1 LFGKFLD
8 AERYNCVMDK
18 KDALLKQGLRLEYF
32 TLAWNIV
39 GVAITAIAAIKSH
52 SIAIGGFGL
61 DSVIEIGASTVV
73 IWELTSTKE
82 NLRPKALRLIGA
94 SFYAIA
100 LYILIQV
107 SYLFIQGSHPRTS
120 ILGIAWTAVTFVVM
134 LALAQGKRIT
144 GTKLNNPVLL
154 TEGKVTMVDAYLAG
168 SVLVGLLANA
178 VFHLW
183 WADLVAALVIVFYGF
198 KEGRAAFEEA
208 SHQ

>member
-1 LFGKFLD
+1 MNT
-8 AERYNCVMDK
+8 ERYNYVMDK

-32 TLAWNIV
+32 TLSWNIV
-39 GVAITAIAAIKSH
+39 GVVITALAAVKAH

-73 IWELTSTKE
+73 IWELINIKE
-82 NLRPKALRLIGA
+82 NIQPKALRLIGA

-100 LYILIQV
+100 TYILIQIT
-107 SYLFIQGSHPRTS
+107 YLLIRGSHPQTS
-120 ILGIAWTAVTFVVM
+120 ILGIVWTALTLIVM
-134 LALAQGKRIT
+134 IALAQGKRIT

-168 SVLVGLLANA
+168 SVMIGLIANA
-178 VFHLW
+178 TFHLW

-198 KEGRAAFEEA
+198 KEGRAAIEEA
-208 SHQ
+208 KLH

>member
-1 LFGKFLD
+1 
-8 AERYNCVMDK
+8 MDK

-39 GVAITAIAAIKSH
+39 GVIVTAVAALKSH

-100 LYILIQV
+100 IYILIQV

-154 TEGKVTMVDAYLAG
+154 TEGKVTMVDSYLAG

-178 VFHLW
+178 IFHLW

-198 KEGRAAFEEA
+198 KEGRNAYKEA